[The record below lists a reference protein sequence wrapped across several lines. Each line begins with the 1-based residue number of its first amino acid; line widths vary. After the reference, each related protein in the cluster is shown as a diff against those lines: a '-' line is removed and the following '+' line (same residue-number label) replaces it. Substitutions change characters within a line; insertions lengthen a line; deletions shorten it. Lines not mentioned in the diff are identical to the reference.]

1 MGPGMS
7 PDATES
13 STFGRPV
20 TRALSQDVQEAL
32 EAAEDRGFEPRRAA
46 RPNRISS
53 PFRPTKDSESRP
65 NPPQS
70 AQLSSGGG
78 KAAEPGARR
87 RNPFR
92 ASIVPA
98 MRTLVP
104 VTEIGRMRA
113 GDGGNFKRE
122 GKPLVFTRPA
132 FSHF

>member
-53 PFRPTKDSESRP
+53 PFGFPDVASKRVSLTDVA
-65 NPPQS
+65 QVS
-70 AQLSSGGG
+70 ALR
-78 KAAEPGARR
+78 GARR
-87 RNPFR
+87 SNLSQPAATCVVPFLCHPTGLPCR
-92 ASIVPA
+92 
-98 MRTLVP
+98 
-104 VTEIGRMRA
+104 
-113 GDGGNFKRE
+113 
-122 GKPLVFTRPA
+122 
-132 FSHF
+132 

>member
-1 MGPGMS
+1 MTAETRQGLRCQIRS
-7 PDATES
+7 PWS
-13 STFGRPV
+13 G
-20 TRALSQDVQEAL
+20 
-32 EAAEDRGFEPRRAA
+32 AEDRGFEPRRAA

-104 VTEIGRMRA
+104 VTEITWQRSGDRRVWVA
-113 GDGGNFKRE
+113 GAPGAAG
-122 GKPLVFTRPA
+122 
-132 FSHF
+132 S